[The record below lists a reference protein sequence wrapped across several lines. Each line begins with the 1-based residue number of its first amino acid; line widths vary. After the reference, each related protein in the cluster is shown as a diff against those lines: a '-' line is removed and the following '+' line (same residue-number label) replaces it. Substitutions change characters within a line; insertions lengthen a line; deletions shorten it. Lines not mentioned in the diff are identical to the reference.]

1 MRNILTT
8 AAILILGLVSFDVS
22 SQETE
27 SSDEVTPSTRPIEEI
42 SVTGQR
48 SLSRLLLRVREKENE
63 IYAFFNANNS
73 SDRFDIICTYRRPT
87 GTYIMKRECEPRF
100 LKNLRVEKTR
110 DQIMGIGVSFTQR
123 DLVGLSA
130 QDFENLQNEMLLLI
144 STNPEFAEKMAEL
157 ANLSEDYEAQRK
169 ALFGDEE

>member
-1 MRNILTT
+1 MKNTPTT
-8 AAILILGLVSFDVS
+8 VAILLSALVSSNVS

-27 SSDEVTPSTRPIEEI
+27 SSNKVTPSTRPIEEI
-42 SVTGQR
+42 SVIGQR
-48 SLSRLLLRVREKENE
+48 TLSRLQLLITEKEDE
-63 IYAFFNANNS
+63 IFAFFNANNS
-73 SDRFDIICTYRRPT
+73 SDRMDIICTKRRPT
-87 GTYIMKRECEPRF
+87 GTNRLLRECEPRF

-130 QDFENLQNEMLLLI
+130 QDFENLENEMLLLI

-157 ANLSEDYEAQRK
+157 VNLSEDYEAQRK
-169 ALFGDEE
+169 AMFDD

>member
-1 MRNILTT
+1 MNNALTT
-8 AAILILGLVSFDVS
+8 AAILSLGIVSSDVF

-27 SSDEVTPSTRPIEEI
+27 SSDEVTPSIRPIEEI

-48 SLSRLLLRVREKENE
+48 SLSRLRLRVREKENE
-63 IYAFFNANNS
+63 IYAFFNDNNS
-73 SDRFDIICTYRRPT
+73 SDRFDIICTNRRPT
-87 GTYIMKRECEPRF
+87 GTYIMKRECEPKF

-130 QDFENLQNEMLLLI
+130 QDFENLQNEMLSLI
-144 STNPEFAEKMAEL
+144 ATNPEFAEKMAAL
-157 ANLSEDYEAQRK
+157 VYLSEDYEAQRK
-169 ALFGDEE
+169 AMFDD

>member
-1 MRNILTT
+1 
-8 AAILILGLVSFDVS
+8 
-22 SQETE
+22 
-27 SSDEVTPSTRPIEEI
+27 
-42 SVTGQR
+42 
-48 SLSRLLLRVREKENE
+48 
-63 IYAFFNANNS
+63 
-73 SDRFDIICTYRRPT
+73 
-87 GTYIMKRECEPRF
+87 
-100 LKNLRVEKTR
+100 
-110 DQIMGIGVSFTQR
+110 MGIGVSFTQR

>member
-8 AAILILGLVSFDVS
+8 AAILLLGLVSFNVS

-27 SSDEVTPSTRPIEEI
+27 SSDEVTLSAQPIEEI
-42 SVTGQR
+42 SVIGQR
-48 SLSRLLLRVREKENE
+48 TLSRLHLRITEKEDE

-73 SDRFDIICTYRRPT
+73 SDRMDIICTRRRPT
-87 GTYIMKRECEPRF
+87 GTNILLRECEPRF
-100 LKNLRVEKTR
+100 IKNLRVEKTR

-130 QDFENLQNEMLLLI
+130 QDFENLENEMLLLI

-157 ANLSEDYEAQRK
+157 VNVSEDYEAQRK
-169 ALFGDEE
+169 AMFDND